1 MSDLNISVQGT
12 PNPNAAKFTVNRTLV
27 QDGASESYFGHETAG
42 DSELAVRL
50 FAVPGVESLL
60 IAEDFITVTKA
71 DSADWDDVVPQIE
84 TAIAEV
90 LS

>member
-27 QDGASESYFGHETAG
+27 QDGSSESYFGPESAG
-42 DSELAVRL
+42 DSVLASRL
-50 FAVPGVESLL
+50 FAVHGVESLL

-71 DSADWDDVVPQIE
+71 DSADWDDLVPQIE
-84 TAIAEV
+84 AAIEEV